1 MDFVLLQT
9 YTNYIDAHIA
19 RGQLEEAGITCWLRD
34 ENTVTTNPIW
44 SHAIGGIKLMVVKD
58 ELEEAKAILQ
68 TIRSERTGQYI
79 CSQCG
84 SGNVE
89 FISTPKKASN
99 WLAAIASFFLGSYA
113 IAPGKVY
120 HCFDCGHEQEAD
132 HGEAATV

>member
-58 ELEEAKAILQ
+58 ELEEAKAFLEN
-68 TIRSERTGQYI
+68 IRSERTGQYI
-79 CSQCG
+79 CSNCG

-99 WLAAIASFFLGSYA
+99 
-113 IAPGKVY
+113 
-120 HCFDCGHEQEAD
+120 
-132 HGEAATV
+132 